1 MKITQ
6 GQYLSP
12 NTNDNTLVV
21 SEPFADM
28 SVIYI
33 YSYSAIF
40 LQYRFSCFLPL
51 SPIHSSRSNSTSTC
65 SQERAH
71 RSPSF
76 FSVSVTLTEPYQ
88 QANESYT
95 FISCLIISN
104 HDLILVLI
112 FRFSGLPPELLCLF
126 FLRKVISFL
135 VNSLLP
141 QGLSAA
147 P

>member
-12 NTNDNTLVV
+12 NTHDNTLIV

-28 SVIYI
+28 NVIYI
-33 YSYSAIF
+33 YSYRAIF

-51 SPIHSSRSNSTSTC
+51 SPIHSPRSNSTSTS

-76 FSVSVTLTEPYQ
+76 FSVSVTLTVPYQ

-95 FISCLIISN
+95 FISCLTISN

-112 FRFSGLPPELLCLF
+112 FRFPGLPPELLYFFKKSDKLF
-126 FLRKVISFL
+126 GKHTSPTR
-135 VNSLLP
+135 
-141 QGLSAA
+141 A
-147 P
+147 